1 MKIIIPGDP
10 VSQARMRHSTFR
22 GFVTTYDPRAK
33 EKKNIR
39 FALRDY
45 VEGYQFQHPRITF
58 LFHFPIPKSTTKKQL
73 PLYKSGTLKHE
84 KKPDVDNLIKLY
96 LDCLDGLIFSG
107 DQIVTLGPALKL
119 YHPQPKTII
128 WITETSQVLQPWEL
142 DVAFLDGE
150 ERDTP
155 SFSSQAYPYDSET
168 LWTLVHGLSAHNYS
182 LLKTNPPLTPLA

>member
-10 VSQARMRHSTFR
+10 VCQLRARHCTIK
-22 GFVTTYDPRAK
+22 GFAMTYDPRAK
-33 EKKNIR
+33 EKKTIR
-39 FALRDY
+39 FLLRDY
-45 VEGYQFQHPRITF
+45 TQGYQFQHPRMTF
-58 LFHFPIPKSTTKKQL
+58 LFHFPIPKSIPKKQL
-73 PLYKSGTLKHE
+73 PLYNSGTLKHE

-96 LDCLDGLIFSG
+96 MDCLDGIIFSG

-142 DVAFLDGE
+142 DVAFLDVE

-155 SFSSQAYPYDSET
+155 CFCSQAYPHGSES
-168 LWTLVHGLSAHNYS
+168 LHSLVHGLSAHSYS
-182 LLKTNPPLTPLA
+182 PVQTNPP